1 MKRLFLVLLVLIA
14 VLPAAAQAWWNPEW
28 TGRRKV
34 SLDTTDQ
41 GAALKEGLAN
51 VPVLVRLHTGN
62 FVFSE
67 AQLDGNDLRF
77 IADDDKTPLE
87 FHVEKF
93 DGVNELALVWVK
105 VPKIAPGS
113 GEGHV
118 WLYYGNEKATP
129 AGNPKGTYTDNDT
142 LVLHFAEG
150 DGAFRDATAY
160 AQPVTATGVKGG
172 GAGVAD
178 GAAVFDGSGR
188 IAVTAPS
195 LAVKAATGMTWSAW
209 IKPAAPAQSAV
220 LYAQED
226 NGRVLQVIYEGGQ
239 VFVNAFGTATAKVD
253 LPAGAW
259 HHVGFTF
266 ADRLVMYVD
275 GREVA
280 GADVKA
286 TDLGGAVSLGAGYQG
301 EMDEVHLASVARTP
315 GSIAL
320 AVASQGE
327 AAKLVKVA
335 TEAEAGEGGESTS
348 YVGILLSAVT
358 IDGWVVIAILMVMMV
373 LSFYVMFTKT
383 IVMARTDSA
392 NKAFQQHFAGLEDLL
407 AAPADTKGAKHATLR
422 RIYEIGAT
430 ELRKRLGSGKAA
442 ITGKS
447 IDAIRATL
455 DAQVV
460 RENAR
465 LNSQMVLLTISI
477 SGGPFLGLLGT
488 VVGVMITFAA
498 IAAAGDV
505 NVNAIAPGI
514 AAALVATVAGLAVA
528 IPALFGY
535 NYLASRIKVISA
547 DMQVFVDE
555 LTSRIAER
563 YAD

>member
-28 TGRRKV
+28 SGRRKV

-113 GEGHV
+113 GDGHV
-118 WLYYGNEKATP
+118 WLYYGNEKAP
-129 AGNPKGTYTDNDT
+129 AAGNPKGTYTDNDT
-142 LVLHFAEG
+142 LVMHFAEG
-150 DGAFRDATAY
+150 DGAFRDSTAY
-160 AQPVTATGVKGG
+160 AQPVAATGGKGG

-195 LAVKAATGMTWSAW
+195 LASGPGGMTVSAW
-209 IKPAAPAQSAV
+209 VKPANAEQKATLFSQQAG
-220 LYAQED
+220 A
-226 NGRVLQVIYEGGQ
+226 LQILYEGGQ
-239 VFVNAFGTATAKVD
+239 VWAVTPAGTTGKVA

-259 HHVGFTF
+259 HHVAVTLG
-266 ADRLVMYVD
+266 DRIVLYVD
-275 GREVA
+275 GLEAAAVAAKAPAVTGEVVI
-280 GADVKA
+280 GA
-286 TDLGGAVSLGAGYQG
+286 SFQG
-301 EMDEVHLASVARTP
+301 ELDELTISNTARTP

>member
-1 MKRLFLVLLVLIA
+1 V
-14 VLPAAAQAWWNPEW
+14 
-28 TGRRKV
+28 
-34 SLDTTDQ
+34 
-41 GAALKEGLAN
+41 
-51 VPVLVRLHTGN
+51 
-62 FVFSE
+62 
-67 AQLDGNDLRF
+67 
-77 IADDDKTPLE
+77 
-87 FHVEKF
+87 
-93 DGVNELALVWVK
+93 
-105 VPKIAPGS
+105 APGA
-113 GEGHV
+113 GDGHV
-118 WLYYGNEKATP
+118 WLYYGNEKAAA

-142 LVLHFAEG
+142 LVLHFAEA

-160 AQPVTATGVKGG
+160 AQPVAATGVRGG

-178 GAAVFDGSGR
+178 GAAVFDGAGR

-195 LAVKAATGMTWSAW
+195 LASGPGGMTVSAW
-209 IKPAAPAQSAV
+209 VKPAAADQKATLFSQQGGAV
-220 LYAQED
+220 QIL
-226 NGRVLQVIYEGGQ
+226 YEGGQ
-239 VFVNAFGTATAKVD
+239 VWVVTPGGTTGKAD
-253 LPAGAW
+253 LAAGTW
-259 HHVGFTF
+259 HHVAVTLG
-266 ADRLVMYVD
+266 DRIVLYVD
-275 GREVA
+275 GREAAAVA
-280 GADVKA
+280 AKA
-286 TDLGGAVSLGAGYQG
+286 AAVSGEVVIGAGFQG
-301 EMDEVHLASVARTP
+301 ELDELTVANTARTA

-320 AVASQGE
+320 AVASQGD

-335 TEAEAGEGGESTS
+335 TEAEAGEADSTS
-348 YVGILLSAVT
+348 YIGILLSAVT

-392 NKAFQQHFAGLEDLL
+392 NKAFQKHFAEVEDLL
-407 AAPADTKGAKHATLR
+407 ATPTETKGARHAPLR
-422 RIYEIGAT
+422 RIYEIAAV

-447 IDAIRATL
+447 VDAIRATL

-460 RENAR
+460 RESAK